1 MIQDDTKQTIKFVA
15 WVISLIIIAFF
26 VSIAIFYYAGSKS
39 RGNNQRVVQ
48 LAASKTPITNIEQ
61 YYHLD
66 RGTSSYSITGT
77 NKKGRRY
84 YFIYLPNSKKAYLYP
99 AKRGV
104 SETTIKNNFKSS
116 HSNATINHINL
127 GWYKGEAVWEVAY
140 KKSNGNLG
148 YTLYEFK
155 NGNDISEVDNL

>member
-1 MIQDDTKQTIKFVA
+1 MIQDDTKQTIKFVT

-26 VSIAIFYYAGSKS
+26 CKYCDFFYYAGSKS

-99 AKRGV
+99 
-104 SETTIKNNFKSS
+104 
-116 HSNATINHINL
+116 L
-127 GWYKGEAVWEVAY
+127 KGE
-140 KKSNGNLG
+140 
-148 YTLYEFK
+148 
-155 NGNDISEVDNL
+155 